1 MSGFF
6 FLADQKRPVR
16 LLSSALS
23 SGNLPHAFL
32 FTGIDGIGKKTAA
45 MAFAMACNCVDLPG
59 EFAENKPETVAGS
72 RDGQLEPCGQCSS
85 CKKIISGNHPDIIL
99 INPSGALIKVDQVR
113 ALCSRLVL
121 KPYEAKKRF
130 AIISDAQKLNPEA
143 GNTLL
148 KTLEEPPE
156 HTVFILT
163 ALQAS
168 DILPTLVS
176 RCQQIRFNP
185 IPLSSIQAYLE
196 NSRGLTATKASA
208 IAAMAGG
215 SITRAESM
223 AKSNWMEKRNW
234 IIEELKAL
242 PSRSINL
249 QLAFSEALSK
259 NKEWVFEAFDIMK
272 NWFRDIVIYHFRPDR
287 IMNQDLADP
296 INTASQ
302 RADNNIN
309 ALLQK
314 IKAVEK
320 AEKDI
325 KSNANLRLT
334 LDSLMLTLSKGY

>member
-1 MSGFF
+1 MSGFTS
-6 FLADQKRPVR
+6 LADQKRPVR

-45 MAFAMACNCVDLPG
+45 MAFAMACNCAGPAG
-59 EFAENKPETVAGS
+59 GFAENQPETVAGN
-72 RDGQLEPCGQCSS
+72 RDGRLEPCGQCSS
-85 CKKIISGNHPDIIL
+85 CRKMISGNHPDIIL

-168 DILPTLVS
+168 DILPTIVS

-185 IPLSSIQAYLE
+185 IPISSIQAYME
-196 NSRGLTATKASA
+196 TSHGLSAEKASA
-208 IAAMAGG
+208 MAAMAGG

-223 AKSNWMEKRNW
+223 AKSNWIEKRNW
-234 IIEELKAL
+234 IIEELEAL

-249 QLAFSEALSK
+249 RLAFSEALSK
-259 NKEWVFEAFDIMK
+259 NKEWLFAAFDIMK
-272 NWFRDIVIYHFRPDR
+272 NWFRDIVIFNCVPDR
-287 IMNQDLADP
+287 IMNQDLSDR
-296 INTASQ
+296 IQIASQ
-302 RADNNIN
+302 RADIN
-309 ALLQK
+309 HLLQK